1 MKTQVKNCYF
11 LITKNIII
19 ITLTFAAILL
29 NCAEIAS
36 PPGGEEDKKK
46 PFLISSEPPNGE
58 VNVPLGNRII
68 LSFSERVIKTSGRSI
83 FISPRPLDE
92 PKIKWKNEQVEIIFA
107 DSFQANETY
116 IISLSSGIT
125 DLRKNNLDSAGIIA
139 FSTGPTLDTGI
150 ISGTVYQDSKPRGG
164 LVVALYDQSLVSD
177 STVYDNLYPSYYTQS
192 NSEGQFKFE
201 YLPSKEFRLI
211 AFEDKNKDEFFNPE
225 RESFALTD
233 RPIKVGGNINIDNL
247 SLSLSSQD
255 TTKPGIISASFTS
268 ENLLKIRLTK
278 PIEVKNIA
286 GNPKLATI
294 VLLNDSSV
302 SYSAQSLFEDDDKPA
317 SNLNLYFGILD
328 EGTYNID
335 LIYDTTKPALKYENI
350 ILKKTEDKTPPSVIS
365 FQPEKSPVL
374 TDSLKIK
381 LKFSEPLNRESIKNS
396 TFKISKG
403 SDTLQSVQADWLDD
417 FRIKIN
423 SPEFSAGESYKLIVT
438 DFELMDQAGNVVGDS
453 LREYT
458 FSTIDSNTLGSI
470 SGEVNVQIPQKENDP
485 VILTLTNIDKKTD
498 YKLKVTNH
506 NFKLD
511 VLSGSYIMVAH
522 VDSDN
527 NNEFANGSIKPFR
540 YAETIANFPDTI
552 KVRARFETTGIIF
565 DIK

>member
-1 MKTQVKNCYF
+1 M
-11 LITKNIII
+11 
-19 ITLTFAAILL
+19 
-29 NCAEIAS
+29 
-36 PPGGEEDKKK
+36 
-46 PFLISSEPPNGE
+46 
-58 VNVPLGNRII
+58 
-68 LSFSERVIKTSGRSI
+68 
-83 FISPRPLDE
+83 DE

-125 DLRKNNLDSAGIIA
+125 DLRKNNLDSAGTIA
-139 FSTGPTLDTGI
+139 FSTGSTLDTGI
-150 ISGTVYQDSKPRGG
+150 INGTVYQDSKPRGG

-177 STVYDNLYPSYYTQS
+177 SVVYDSLYPSYYTQS
-192 NSEGQFKFE
+192 NSEGNFKFE

-233 RPIKVGGNINIDNL
+233 RQIEVGGNINIDNL
-247 SLSLSSQD
+247 SLSLTSQD

-268 ENLLKIRLTK
+268 ENLLKIRLSK
-278 PIEVKNIA
+278 SIEIKKIT
-286 GNPKLATI
+286 GNPKLAI
-294 VLLNDSSV
+294 IALHNDSSV
-302 SYSAQSLFEDDDKPA
+302 FYSAQSLFEDDDKPA
-317 SNLNLYFGILD
+317 SNLNIYFGILE
-328 EGTYNID
+328 EGTYNLD
-335 LIYDTTKPALKYENI
+335 LTYDTTKPDLKYENI
-350 ILKKTEDKTPPSVIS
+350 IYKKTEDKTTPSVIS

-374 TDSLKIK
+374 ADSLNIK
-381 LKFSEPLNRESIKNS
+381 LKFSEPLNRESITNT

-417 FRIKIN
+417 FRLKIN
-423 SPEFSAGESYKLIVT
+423 SPEFSAGGNYKLIVT
-438 DFELMDQAGNVVGDS
+438 EFELMDRAGNVVGDS

-458 FSTIDSNTLGSI
+458 FSTIDSNTMGSI
-470 SGEVNVQIPQKENDP
+470 SGEVKVQITQKENDP

-498 YKLKVTNH
+498 YKVKITNQK
-506 NFKLD
+506 FKLD
-511 VLSGSYIMVAH
+511 VLSGSYIMSAH